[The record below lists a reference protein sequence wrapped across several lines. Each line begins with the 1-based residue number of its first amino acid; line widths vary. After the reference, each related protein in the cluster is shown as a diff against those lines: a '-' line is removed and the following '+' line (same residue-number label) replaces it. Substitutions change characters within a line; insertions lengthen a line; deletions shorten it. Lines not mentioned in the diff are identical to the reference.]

1 MARLARAD
9 DTELEEYTGMAQA
22 TIEVTGRAAV
32 DPVAAMEYCY
42 QQGWTDGLPVIPP
55 TEERVAAFLA
65 HLDRG
70 RETVLGMVPERR
82 RQVTVE
88 QVVANAV
95 MAGCLPEY
103 APVVVAAVEAM
114 LQPPFNLVGPSASL
128 GGSAILVIVNGPVV
142 EDLQIN
148 CRNNL
153 FGPGN
158 RANATIG
165 RAVRLVLMNTCG
177 AIPGLFD
184 RSCLGHP
191 GKYTYCIA
199 ENARDSAWPAL
210 HAERGFNPEDSA
222 VTVFACEGPRQVRN
236 GLSHTPEGVLTT
248 IADVMSSLGT
258 SLTTSG
264 SVGNST
270 SGTRQGEMV
279 IVIAA
284 EHMRTI
290 SRQRWSKG
298 DIRTYLSAQARRTVA
313 DLKRG
318 GGLPGEVEPGDEQ
331 QSIAVVERPDDLMIV
346 AAGGDEGAMSA
357 VIPSWGPKVS
367 STAVTWPIAWRSR
380 RRG

>member
-1 MARLARAD
+1 MVEMD
-9 DTELEEYTGMAQA
+9 DPTAEEWNGMAQT
-22 TIEVTGRAAV
+22 TIEVSGREAT
-32 DPVAAMEYCY
+32 DPIAAMEFCY

-55 TEERVAAFLA
+55 TEERVATFLA
-65 HLDRG
+65 HLERG
-70 RETVLGMVPERR
+70 RDEILGMVPERR
-82 RQVTVE
+82 RRVTVE
-88 QVVANAV
+88 QVLANAV

-191 GKYTYCIA
+191 GKYSYCIA
-199 ENARDSAWPAL
+199 ENAQDSPWLPL
-210 HAERGFNPEDSA
+210 HAERGFAPGDNA

-236 GLSHTPEGVLTT
+236 GLSDTPEGILTT
-248 IADVMSSLGT
+248 IADVMSALGT

-264 SVGNST
+264 SVASSA

-279 IVIAA
+279 VVIAS
-284 EHMRTI
+284 EHMQTI
-290 SRQRWSKG
+290 SRHGWSKR
-298 DIRTYLSAQARRTVA
+298 DIRSYLSEHARRTVA
-313 DLKRG
+313 GLKRG
-318 GGLPGEVEPGDEQ
+318 GGLPGAIDPGDEQ
-331 QSIAVVERPDDLMIV
+331 QYVAVLERADDLMIV
-346 AAGGDEGAMSA
+346 AAGGNEGAMSA

-367 STAVTWPIAWRSR
+367 STAVTWPIAWRAHR
-380 RRG
+380 

>member
-1 MARLARAD
+1 
-9 DTELEEYTGMAQA
+9 MAQA
-22 TIEVTGRAAV
+22 TIEVTGREALDAIG
-32 DPVAAMEYCY
+32 AIEFCY
-42 QQGWTDGLPVIPP
+42 RQGWTDGLPVVPP
-55 TEERVAAFLA
+55 TEERVAAFLGY
-65 HLDRG
+65 LERG
-70 RETVLGMVPERR
+70 RDEVLGMVPERR
-82 RQVTVE
+82 RRVTVE

-103 APVVVAAVEAM
+103 AAVVVAAVEAM

-128 GGSAILVIVNGPVV
+128 GGSAILMIVNGPVA
-142 EDLQIN
+142 EALQIN
-148 CRNNL
+148 ARNNL

-165 RAVRLVLMNTCG
+165 RAIRLVLMNTCG

-184 RSCLGHP
+184 RTTLGHP

-199 ENARDSAWPAL
+199 ENARDSPWLPL
-210 HAERGFNPEDSA
+210 HTERGFIPEASA

-236 GLSHTPEGVLTT
+236 GLSQTPEGILTT

-264 SVGNST
+264 SVGAST
-270 SGTRQGEMV
+270 TGLRQGEVV

-284 EHMRTI
+284 EHMHTI
-290 SRQRWSKG
+290 ARHGWSKR
-298 DIRTYLSAQARRTVA
+298 DIRHYLREHARRTVA

-318 GGLPGEVEPGDEQ
+318 GGLPGAPEPSDEQ
-331 QSIAVVERPDDLMIV
+331 TDIPVVEHPDDIMIV
-346 AAGGDEGAMSA
+346 AAGGHEGAMSA

-367 STAVTWPIAWRSR
+367 STALTWPIEWRA
-380 RRG
+380 GHG

>member
-1 MARLARAD
+1 
-9 DTELEEYTGMAQA
+9 MAQA
-22 TIEVTGRAAV
+22 TIEVTGPEAA
-32 DPVAAMEYCY
+32 DPIAAIEFCY

-65 HLDRG
+65 HLERG
-70 RETVLGMVPERR
+70 RDEVLGMVPERR
-82 RQVTVE
+82 RRVTVE
-88 QVVANAV
+88 QVAANAV

-103 APVVVAAVEAM
+103 TPVVVAAVEAM

-199 ENARDSAWPAL
+199 ENAKGSPWLPL
-210 HAERGFNPEDSA
+210 HAERGFAPEDSA

-236 GLSHTPEGVLTT
+236 GLSPTPEGVLTT

-264 SVGNST
+264 SVANSA

-284 EHMRTI
+284 EHMQTI
-290 SRQRWSKG
+290 SRHGWSKR
-298 DIRTYLSAQARRTVA
+298 DIRAYLRAHARRTVA

-331 QSIAVVERPDDLMIV
+331 QYIAVLERADDLMIV
-346 AAGGDEGAMSA
+346 AAGGNEGAISA

-367 STAVTWPIAWRSR
+367 STAVTWPIAWRAR
-380 RRG
+380 R

>member
-1 MARLARAD
+1 
-9 DTELEEYTGMAQA
+9 MAQA
-22 TIEVTGRAAV
+22 TIEVTGREAGDPIAAI
-32 DPVAAMEYCY
+32 EYCY

-65 HLDRG
+65 QLDRG
-70 RETVLGMVPERR
+70 GDDVVGMVPERR
-82 RQVTVE
+82 RRVTME
-88 QVVANAV
+88 QVAANAV

-128 GGSAILVIVNGPVV
+128 GGAAILVIVNGPAA

-199 ENARDSAWPAL
+199 ENAKDSPWLPL
-210 HAERGFNPEDSA
+210 HVERGLAPDASA

-236 GLSHTPEGVLTT
+236 GLSQTPEGVLTT

-264 SVGNST
+264 SVASSA

-279 IVIAA
+279 IVVAA
-284 EHMRTI
+284 EHMHTI
-290 SRQRWSKG
+290 SRHGWSKR
-298 DIRTYLSAQARRTVA
+298 DIRTYLSEHARRTVA

-318 GGLPGEVEPGDEQ
+318 GGLPGDVEPGDEQ
-331 QSIAVVERPDDLMIV
+331 KYVSAVEGPDDLMIV

-380 RRG
+380 R

>member
-1 MARLARAD
+1 
-9 DTELEEYTGMAQA
+9 MAQP
-22 TIEVTGRAAV
+22 TMEVTGHEAA
-32 DPVAAMEYCY
+32 DPVAAIEFCY

-65 HLDRG
+65 QLARG
-70 RETVLGMVPERR
+70 RDEVLGAVPERR

-88 QVVANAV
+88 QVAANAV

-128 GGSAILVIVNGPVV
+128 GGSAILVIVNGPAV
-142 EDLQIN
+142 EALQIN

-184 RSCLGHP
+184 RTCLGHP

-199 ENARDSAWPAL
+199 ENERDSPWTPL
-210 HAERGFNPEDSA
+210 HVERGMAAEQSA

-236 GLSHTPEGVLTT
+236 ALSRTPEGILTA

-264 SVGNST
+264 SVGEST
-270 SGTRQGEMV
+270 AGTRQGEV
-279 IVIAA
+279 VVVIAA
-284 EHMRTI
+284 EHMQTI
-290 SRQRWSKG
+290 AQHGWSKA
-298 DIRTYLSAQARRTVA
+298 DVRRYLSQQARRTVA
-313 DLKRG
+313 ELKRG
-318 GGLPGEVEPGDEQ
+318 GGMPGEPQAGDEQ
-331 QSIAVVERPDDLMIV
+331 RYVPVVEQSDDIMIV
-346 AAGGDEGAMSA
+346 AAGGHEGAMSA

-367 STAVTWPIAWRSR
+367 STSVTWPIAWRGAG
-380 RRG
+380 RRGT

>member
-1 MARLARAD
+1 MAYIARTDA
-9 DTELEEYTGMAQA
+9 TEIEECTGMAQA
-22 TIEVTGRAAV
+22 TIEVTGREAV
-32 DPVAAMEYCY
+32 DPIAAIEYCY

-55 TEERVAAFLA
+55 TEARVAAFLA

-70 RETVLGMVPERR
+70 RDAVLGMVPERR
-82 RQVTVE
+82 RRVTVE
-88 QVVANAV
+88 QAVANAV

-103 APVVVAAVEAM
+103 APVVMAAVEAI

-199 ENARDSAWPAL
+199 ENAPDSPWLPLHVERDLAPGA
-210 HAERGFNPEDSA
+210 SA

-236 GLSHTPEGVLTT
+236 GLSQTPEGVLTT
-248 IADVMSSLGT
+248 ITDVMSSLGT

-264 SVGNST
+264 SVASSA

-284 EHMRTI
+284 EHTQTI
-290 SRQRWSKG
+290 SRHGWSKR
-298 DIRTYLSAQARRTVA
+298 DIRTYLSEHARRTVA

-318 GGLPGEVEPGDEQ
+318 GGLPGEIEPGDEQ
-331 QSIAVVERPDDLMIV
+331 KHVSVVERPEDLMIV

-367 STAVTWPIAWRSR
+367 STAVTWPIAWRPR
-380 RRG
+380 R

>member
-1 MARLARAD
+1 
-9 DTELEEYTGMAQA
+9 MAQA
-22 TIEVTGRAAV
+22 TLEVTGREAIDPIAAI
-32 DPVAAMEYCY
+32 EFCY

-65 HLDRG
+65 HVERG
-70 RETVLGMVPERR
+70 RDEMIGMVPERR
-82 RQVTVE
+82 RRVTVE

-199 ENARDSAWPAL
+199 ENAQDSPWLPL
-210 HAERGFNPEDSA
+210 HVERGFAPEASA
-222 VTVFACEGPRQVRN
+222 ITVFACEGPRQVRN
-236 GLSHTPEGVLTT
+236 SLSPTPEGVLTT
-248 IADVMSSLGT
+248 ISDAMSSLGT

-264 SVGNST
+264 SVADSA

-279 IVIAA
+279 IVVAA
-284 EHMRTI
+284 EHMQTI
-290 SRQRWSKG
+290 SRQGWSKRE
-298 DIRTYLSAQARRTVA
+298 IRAYLSEHARRTVA

-318 GGLPGEVEPGDEQ
+318 GGLPGAVGPGDEQ
-331 QSIAVVERPDDLMIV
+331 QYVAVVERPDDLMIV

-367 STAVTWPIAWRSR
+367 STAVTWPIAWRPR
-380 RRG
+380 HA

>member
-1 MARLARAD
+1 
-9 DTELEEYTGMAQA
+9 MAQV
-22 TIEVTGRAAV
+22 TLEVTGREAIDPIAAI
-32 DPVAAMEYCY
+32 ELCY

-65 HLDRG
+65 QLKRG
-70 RETVLGMVPERR
+70 RDEMVGMVPERR
-82 RQVTVE
+82 RRVTVE

-128 GGSAILVIVNGPVV
+128 GGSAILVIINGPVV

-191 GKYTYCIA
+191 GKYSYCIA
-199 ENARDSAWPAL
+199 ENAQDSPWLPL
-210 HAERGFNPEDSA
+210 HVERGLAPETSA

-236 GLSHTPEGVLTT
+236 GLSPTPEGVLTT
-248 IADVMSSLGT
+248 IADTMSSLGT

-264 SVGNST
+264 SVADSA
-270 SGTRQGEMV
+270 SGTRQGEMA

-284 EHMRTI
+284 EHMQTI
-290 SRQRWSKG
+290 ARHGWAKPEVRA
-298 DIRTYLSAQARRTVA
+298 YLSEHARRTVA

-331 QSIAVVERPDDLMIV
+331 TYVPVVERPEDLMIV

-357 VIPSWGPKVS
+357 VIPSWGPKVA
-367 STAVTWPIAWRSR
+367 STAITWPIA
-380 RRG
+380 

>member
-1 MARLARAD
+1 
-9 DTELEEYTGMAQA
+9 MAQA
-22 TIEVTGRAAV
+22 TIEVTGREAA
-32 DPVAAMEYCY
+32 DTVAAIEFCY
-42 QQGWTDGLPVIPP
+42 EQGWTDGLPVVPP

-65 HLDRG
+65 QLERG
-70 RETVLGMVPERR
+70 RDEVLGGVPERR

-88 QVVANAV
+88 QVAANAV

-103 APVVVAAVEAM
+103 APVVVAAAEAM
-114 LQPPFNLVGPSASL
+114 LQPLFNLVGPSASL
-128 GGSAILVIVNGPVV
+128 GGAAILVIVGGPVV

-148 CRNNL
+148 CHNNL

-199 ENARDSAWPAL
+199 ENTSDSPWVPL
-210 HAERGFNPEDSA
+210 HVERGLAAESSA

-236 GLSHTPEGVLTT
+236 GVSQTPEGILTT

-264 SVGNST
+264 SVGESA
-270 SGTRQGEMV
+270 SGTRQGEITV
-279 IVIAA
+279 VIAV
-284 EHMRTI
+284 EHMHTI
-290 SRQRWSKG
+290 SRHGWSKQ
-298 DIRTYLSAQARRTVA
+298 DMRRYLSEQARRTVA

-318 GGLPGEVEPGDEQ
+318 GGLPGAIGPGDEAKY
-331 QSIAVVERPDDLMIV
+331 IPVVERADDIMIV
-346 AAGGDEGAMSA
+346 AAGGHEGAMSA

-367 STAVTWPIAWRSR
+367 STAVTWPIARPPEGR
-380 RRG
+380 

>member
-1 MARLARAD
+1 
-9 DTELEEYTGMAQA
+9 MAQA
-22 TIEVTGRAAV
+22 TIEVTGREAV
-32 DPVAAMEYCY
+32 DPVAAIEYCY
-42 QQGWTDGLPVIPP
+42 QQGWSDGLPVIPP

-70 RETVLGMVPERR
+70 RDDILGMVPERQR
-82 RQVTVE
+82 RITVE
-88 QVVANAV
+88 QAVANAV

-114 LQPPFNLVGPSASL
+114 LQPLFNLVGPSASL
-128 GGSAILVIVNGPVV
+128 GGAAILVIVNGPVA

-148 CRNNL
+148 CRYNL

-199 ENARDSAWPAL
+199 ENAEDSPWLSL
-210 HAERGFNPEDSA
+210 HVERGLAPDASA

-236 GLSHTPEGVLTT
+236 GLSHTPEGILTT

-264 SVGNST
+264 SVASSA

-284 EHMRTI
+284 EHMHTV
-290 SRQRWSKG
+290 SRHGWSKR
-298 DIRTYLSAQARRTVA
+298 DIRAYLSQHARRTVA

-318 GGLPGEVEPGDEQ
+318 GGLPGAVEAGDEQ
-331 QSIAVVERPDDLMIV
+331 SYVSVVERPDDLMIV

-367 STAVTWPIAWRSR
+367 STAVTWAVAWRSER
-380 RRG
+380 

>member
-1 MARLARAD
+1 MVEMD
-9 DTELEEYTGMAQA
+9 DPTAEEWNGMAQT
-22 TIEVTGRAAV
+22 TIEVSGREAT
-32 DPVAAMEYCY
+32 DPIAAMEFCY
-42 QQGWTDGLPVIPP
+42 QLGWTDGLPVIPP
-55 TEERVAAFLA
+55 TEERVATFLA
-65 HLDRG
+65 HLERG
-70 RETVLGMVPERR
+70 RDEILGMVPERR
-82 RQVTVE
+82 RRVTVE
-88 QVVANAV
+88 QVLANAV

-128 GGSAILVIVNGPVV
+128 GGSAILVMVNGPVV
-142 EDLQIN
+142 EGLQIN

-191 GKYTYCIA
+191 GKYSYCIA
-199 ENARDSAWPAL
+199 ENAQDSPWLPL
-210 HAERGFNPEDSA
+210 HAERGFAPGDNA

-236 GLSHTPEGVLTT
+236 GLSDTPEGILTT
-248 IADVMSSLGT
+248 IADVMSALGT

-264 SVGNST
+264 SVASSA

-279 IVIAA
+279 VVIAS
-284 EHMRTI
+284 EHMQTI
-290 SRQRWSKG
+290 SRHGWSKR
-298 DIRTYLSAQARRTVA
+298 DIRSYLSEHARRTVA

-318 GGLPGEVEPGDEQ
+318 GGLPGAIDPGDEQ
-331 QSIAVVERPDDLMIV
+331 QYVAVLERADDLMIV
-346 AAGGDEGAMSA
+346 AAGGNEGAMSA

-367 STAVTWPIAWRSR
+367 STAVTWPIAWRAHR
-380 RRG
+380 

>member
-1 MARLARAD
+1 MVEMD
-9 DTELEEYTGMAQA
+9 DPTAEEWNGMAQT
-22 TIEVTGRAAV
+22 TIEVSGREAS
-32 DPVAAMEYCY
+32 DPIAAMEFCY
-42 QQGWTDGLPVIPP
+42 RQGWTDGLPVIPP
-55 TEERVAAFLA
+55 TEERVATFLA
-65 HLDRG
+65 HLERG
-70 RETVLGMVPERR
+70 RDEILGMVPERR
-82 RQVTVE
+82 RRVTVE
-88 QVVANAV
+88 QVLANAV

-191 GKYTYCIA
+191 GKYSYCIA
-199 ENARDSAWPAL
+199 ENAQDSPWLPL
-210 HAERGFNPEDSA
+210 HAERGFAPGDNA

-236 GLSHTPEGVLTT
+236 GLSDTPEGILTT
-248 IADVMSSLGT
+248 IADVMSALGT

-264 SVGNST
+264 SVASSA

-279 IVIAA
+279 VVIAS
-284 EHMRTI
+284 EHMQTI
-290 SRQRWSKG
+290 SRHGWSKR
-298 DIRTYLSAQARRTVA
+298 DIRSYLSEHARRTVA

-318 GGLPGEVEPGDEQ
+318 GGLPGAIDPGDEQ
-331 QSIAVVERPDDLMIV
+331 QYVAVLERADDLMIV
-346 AAGGDEGAMSA
+346 AAGGNEGAMSA

-367 STAVTWPIAWRSR
+367 STAVTWPIAWRAHR
-380 RRG
+380 

>member
-1 MARLARAD
+1 MP
-9 DTELEEYTGMAQA
+9 QA
-22 TIEVTGRAAV
+22 TIEVTGRHAV
-32 DPVAAMEYCY
+32 DPIAAIEYCY

-65 HLDRG
+65 QLDRG
-70 RETVLGMVPERR
+70 RDEVLGAVPERR

-103 APVVVAAVEAM
+103 APVVVAAVQAM

-128 GGSAILVIVNGPVV
+128 GGSAILTIVNGHVV

-148 CRNNL
+148 SRNNL

-199 ENARDSAWPAL
+199 ENSADSPWTPL
-210 HAERGFNPEDSA
+210 HVERGYTAEQSA

-236 GLSHTPEGVLTT
+236 GLSRTPEGILTT
-248 IADVMSSLGT
+248 IADVMSSLGL

-264 SVGNST
+264 SVGESAA
-270 SGTRQGEMV
+270 GTRQGEV
-279 IVIAA
+279 AIVIAA
-284 EHMRTI
+284 EHMQTI
-290 SRQRWSKG
+290 ARHGWSKQ
-298 DIRTYLSAQARRTVA
+298 DIRGYLSAHARRTVA

-318 GGLPGEVEPGDEQ
+318 GGLPGELQPGDEQ
-331 QSIAVVERPDDLMIV
+331 RFVPVVERPEDIIIV

-367 STAVTWPIAWRSR
+367 STAVTWPIVQRSSGHREGR
-380 RRG
+380 R